1 MSELLSLL
9 ISMDILNKNN
19 SFIYGNAYNRSS
31 ERKDF
36 WQVRFL
42 SKILNKIA
50 PMFSYD
56 SCAFTNLKV
65 KSTTA
70 RAVIG
75 KDIGILNCFT
85 LESSFHAFRYF
96 SMQHRCFIIWKYT
109 IDDYHAMGDF
119 LWKGVYGTVKAFF
132 DHIDGILY
140 NPNASKNNQELA
152 NNSITVNA
160 LARKAHQEILEAKE
174 LPVKKAIRR
183 VSKQTTAEKT
193 LPSKQESIVEDQEG
207 KTWDYSII
215 YVDCFKTNHL

>member
-1 MSELLSLL
+1 
-9 ISMDILNKNN
+9 
-19 SFIYGNAYNRSS
+19 
-31 ERKDF
+31 
-36 WQVRFL
+36 
-42 SKILNKIA
+42 
-50 PMFSYD
+50 
-56 SCAFTNLKV
+56 
-65 KSTTA
+65 
-70 RAVIG
+70 
-75 KDIGILNCFT
+75 
-85 LESSFHAFRYF
+85 
-96 SMQHRCFIIWKYT
+96 
-109 IDDYHAMGDF
+109 MGDF